1 MGRVGQR
8 GCAAAGA
15 AGRAAV
21 VASRPRRV
29 AIGIG
34 SSSLRGRGAA
44 FRRMLPAAGRGNR
57 VRIRFAMLLVL
68 AALVTAPAIRAQ
80 TPSWAP
86 TRPVQMVVPFPP
98 GGATDVV
105 ARLIAAPMAAALGQ
119 PVVVENRVGGGGTVG
134 TAGVARAAPDGHT
147 LLMGTIATH
156 GIIPGLFA
164 QVPYDAVAD
173 FAPVTQAASQLY
185 VLVVH
190 PSLPA
195 RSVAELVALAR
206 RQPGRL
212 NYASAGNGT
221 AGHLTAELF
230 RDMAEI
236 DIVHV
241 PYRGAG
247 PAMADVIGGQVSLT
261 FDVLLTTADHIRDG
275 RLRAL
280 AVTSAARSAAM
291 PEIPTLAE
299 SGFPGTDAVGWNG
312 LFLPAR
318 TPPAAVERL
327 AAEARAALLRP
338 EVRAQVERQ
347 GAEVVASEPDAFGR
361 FVRGEIARWR
371 DVIRRTGVKVE

>member
-1 MGRVGQR
+1 
-8 GCAAAGA
+8 
-15 AGRAAV
+15 
-21 VASRPRRV
+21 
-29 AIGIG
+29 
-34 SSSLRGRGAA
+34 
-44 FRRMLPAAGRGNR
+44 
-57 VRIRFAMLLVL
+57 VRIRSAILLALLVL
-68 AALVTAPAIRAQ
+68 AAPAAHAQ
-80 TPSWAP
+80 TTSWAP
-86 TRPVQMVVPFPP
+86 SRTVQIVVPFPP

-134 TAGVARAAPDGHT
+134 TAAVARAAPDGHT
-147 LLMGTIATH
+147 MLMGTIATH

-164 QVPYDAVAD
+164 QVPYDALAD
-173 FAPVTQAASQLY
+173 FAPVTQAASQAY

-190 PSLPA
+190 PQVPA

-206 RQPGRL
+206 RQPGPL

-221 AGHLTAELF
+221 AGHLAAELF
-230 RDMAEI
+230 RDMAGV
-236 DIVHV
+236 DVVHV

-261 FDVLLTTADHIRDG
+261 FDVLLTTADHVRDG

-291 PEIPTLAE
+291 PDIPTVAE
-299 SGFPGTDAVGWNG
+299 SGFPGYEAVGWNG

-318 TPPAAVERL
+318 TPSAAVERL
-327 AAEARAALLRP
+327 AAEARAALGRP

-347 GAEVVASEPDAFGR
+347 GAEVVASAPDAFAR
-361 FVRGEIARWR
+361 LVAAELARWR